1 MKFLGCRGGGENS
14 CSLNGGKISLH
25 VGTTCHITRCHTAED
40 PGCKIKGGG
49 IPVERIG
56 TTGAKTKSETNNEIQ

>member
-14 CSLNGGKISLH
+14 YSLNGGKIPLRH
-25 VGTTCHITRCHTAED
+25 VGTTCHITRCHTADD
-40 PGCKIKGGG
+40 PGCKIKGG
-49 IPVERIG
+49 ITVERIG